1 MMKNNDIGRRPFTAM
16 GRFLVLAAVAM
27 TVSACVSFGAKAPPA
42 LLVITADAKV
52 PGGAV
57 KSGNAADGMI
67 VLMPDVPRKLDTN
80 RVPVQINDGSIAYL
94 KDAFWADKPS
104 RLMQLLLIETLS
116 AKTNKM
122 ILSEVEAGG
131 KAGSYLSGSLAE
143 FGIDARSNQAIVVYD
158 AVQVVRGKPL
168 NKRRFEARENV
179 GLVEPGPASA
189 ALNKAANKVAADVSD
204 WIAANP

>member
-1 MMKNNDIGRRPFTAM
+1 
-16 GRFLVLAAVAM
+16 
-27 TVSACVSFGAKAPPA
+27 
-42 LLVITADAKV
+42 
-52 PGGAV
+52 
-57 KSGNAADGMI
+57 

-80 RVPVQINDGSIAYL
+80 RVPVQINDGAIAYL

-143 FGIDARSNQAIVVYD
+143 FGIDARSNQAVVVYD
-158 AVQVVRGKPL
+158 AVQVARGKPL

-179 GLVEPGPASA
+179 GLVEPGPASD

>member
-1 MMKNNDIGRRPFTAM
+1 MMKKNDTPHRALITTCRM
-16 GRFLVLAAVAM
+16 LVLPAATM
-27 TVSACVSFGAKAPPA
+27 MVSACVSFGAKAPPA
-42 LLVITADAKV
+42 LLVITAEAKI
-52 PGGAV
+52 PDGAV

-67 VLMPDVPRKLDTN
+67 VLLPDSPRKLDTN

-168 NKRRFEARENV
+168 NKRRFEARESITS
-179 GLVEPGPASA
+179 VEPGPASI
-189 ALNKAANKVAADVSD
+189 ALNKAANKVAAEVSD